1 MTKKTFND
9 LVEFVSRT
17 CDVTVR
23 CDRRITGGAE
33 FPFRIRGYAV
43 PDARGFIR
51 WSETRAISK
60 AAHFNYNRN
69 GRHGIEV
76 RFHPSVPLNV
86 RAATLI
92 HEFGHCQIFTKM
104 PSKKRVALGKVR
116 EEKMAW
122 DLGMWAVP
130 DELLPD
136 PKSFLRM
143 TLVSL
148 ETYL

>member
-33 FPFRIRGYAV
+33 MPHRIRGYAI
-43 PDARGFIR
+43 PDGEAFTR
-51 WSETRAISK
+51 WSLTKATSK
-60 AAHFNYNRN
+60 VAHFNYDQNAK
-69 GRHGIEV
+69 HGIEV
-76 RFHPSVPLNV
+76 RFHPSVPLNI
-86 RAATLI
+86 RAAVLI

-104 PSKKRVALGKVR
+104 PSKKRQALGKVR
-116 EEKMAW
+116 EEKLAW

-130 DELLPD
+130 DELLPE
-136 PKSFLRM
+136 PKSFLKM